1 MYGECGRLEELPEY
15 QRTKKL
21 EQLKKSIKENTLQA
35 EKLEKQKKLLEE
47 KPDLFKT
54 PNNIQDMF
62 LMHKELER
70 RAQERM
76 STNWKVVRL
85 GETGGSDSLA
95 DETSNGKI
103 TLADKEISV
112 NAQSEESVAKV
123 KFGRLQASF
132 GGDISNITSSTKAG

>member
-1 MYGECGRLEELPEY
+1 M
-15 QRTKKL
+15 
-21 EQLKKSIKENTLQA
+21 
-35 EKLEKQKKLLEE
+35 EKQKKLLEE

-123 KFGRLQASF
+123 KFGR
-132 GGDISNITSSTKAG
+132 I